1 MNATL
6 RRLSTVVMVM
16 FVALMVSTSWIQF
29 VAAGDLNDHPRN
41 VRGIYS
47 TLARDRGP
55 IVIRGGEAIATSV
68 PVDDN
73 YKYQRT
79 YSEGDAGAASLYAPV
94 TGYFAINGTVTGM
107 ERYANSYLAGED
119 DSLWLDR
126 LQNLITGEEAQGSSV
141 ELTIDPKVQKAAWDA
156 LGDYVGAAVAID
168 PKTGAILAMVSKP
181 SYDPNSLAVHDSAA
195 VKAASEELINKRP
208 EVNNLDGTKV
218 KSIDP
223 VLKNRATE
231 TLKPPGSTFKLITAA
246 AALETGD
253 YSPDKMIPAKDA
265 YVPPHMSRAVG
276 NFGGYNCADAQ
287 EMTLKDALKD
297 SCNSAF
303 AELAVT
309 LGAEQ
314 MNDTFEAFGL
324 NDEIDV
330 PMPVA
335 PGQYPVDSSED
346 KIAYS
351 GIGQGGVLLTPLQD
365 AMIAAGIANDGVV
378 MEPYLIDGIRDS
390 DLELVEKTQPR
401 RLSSGISSA
410 SADALTEMMV
420 EVVNNGSGTGAQ
432 IPGVQVAGKT
442 GTAEETPRAPTLWFN
457 AFAPAD
463 DPQVAVAVMLENQG
477 QATEATT
484 GGALA
489 APIARQIMQA
499 AISE

>member
-1 MNATL
+1 MNTTL
-6 RRLSTVVMVM
+6 RRLSTVVMAM
-16 FVALMVSTSWIQF
+16 FLALMVSTTWIQF
-29 VAAGDLNDHPRN
+29 VTAGELNEDPRN
-41 VRGIYS
+41 FRNIYS
-47 TLARDRGP
+47 ELGRDRGP
-55 IVIRGGEAIATSV
+55 IVVGGEPIVTSE
-68 PVDDN
+68 PVDDD

-79 YSEGDAGAASLYAPV
+79 YSGGDAGAASVYAPL
-94 TGYFAINGTVTGM
+94 TGYFAVTGTYTGL
-107 ERYANSYLAGED
+107 ERYANGYLGGED

-156 LGDYVGAAVAID
+156 LGDYVGSAVAID

-181 SYDPNSLAVHDSAA
+181 SYDPNRLAVHDSGA
-195 VKAASEELINKRP
+195 VNATSEELINERP

-218 KSIDP
+218 KSVDS

-231 TLKPPGSTFKLITAA
+231 TVKPPGSTFKLITAA

-253 YSPDKMIPAKDA
+253 YTADKMIPAKDA
-265 YVPPHMSRAVG
+265 YVPPHMSRPVG
-276 NFGGYNCADAQ
+276 NFGGYNCSDTE

-324 NDEIDV
+324 NDELSI
-330 PMPVA
+330 PMPVE

-365 AMIAAGIANDGVV
+365 AMIAAGIANGGAV

-410 SADALTEMMV
+410 SADQLTEMMIA
-420 EVVNNGSGTGAQ
+420 VVNDGSGKAAQ
-432 IPGVQVAGKT
+432 IDGVQVAGKT

-457 AFAPAD
+457 GFAPAD

-477 QATEATT
+477 QATEDTT

-499 AISE
+499 AISK

>member
-6 RRLSTVVMVM
+6 RRLSTVVMAM
-16 FVALMVSTSWIQF
+16 FLVLMISTTWIQF
-29 VAAGDLNDHPRN
+29 VQSESLNEDERN

-47 TLARDRGP
+47 ARARDRGP
-55 IVIRGGEAIATSV
+55 IVVGGDPIVTSV

-79 YSEGDAGAASLYAPV
+79 YSDGDAGAASVYAPL
-94 TGYFAINGTVTGM
+94 TGYFGINGSVTGM

-141 ELTIDPKVQKAAWDA
+141 ELTIDPEVQRAAWQA

-168 PKTGAILAMVSKP
+168 PQTGAILAMVSKP
-181 SYDPNSLAVHDSAA
+181 SYDPNPLASHDGVAA
-195 VKAASEELINKRP
+195 QEAFDVLANTKPEIN
-208 EVNNLDGTKV
+208 NSDGSKTQSV
-218 KSIDP
+218 DP
-223 VLKNRATE
+223 VLRNRAIE
-231 TLKPPGSTFKLITAA
+231 TIKPPGSTFKLITAA
-246 AALETGD
+246 AAIESGE
-253 YSPDKMIPAKDA
+253 YSAGTQIPARDN
-265 YVPPHMSRAVG
+265 YVPPHMSRPIG
-276 NFGGYNCADAQ
+276 NFGGYPCDPSE
-287 EMTLKDALKD
+287 EMTLTNALKD

-324 NDEIDV
+324 NRELSI
-330 PMPVA
+330 PMRVE
-335 PGQYPVDSSED
+335 PGSYPADSSED
-346 KIAYS
+346 IIAQS

-378 MEPYLIDGIRDS
+378 MEPYLIDGVRDS
-390 DLELVEKTQPR
+390 DLELVEKTEPR
-401 RLSSGISSA
+401 RLSNAVSSTTA
-410 SADALTEMMV
+410 AALTDMMV
-420 EVVNNGSGTGAQ
+420 EVVENGSGTAAQ
-432 IPGVQVAGKT
+432 IPGVRVAGKT
-442 GTAEETPRAPTLWFN
+442 GTAEEDPRAPTLWFTS
-457 AFAPAD
+457 FAPAD

-477 QATEATT
+477 QATETTT

-489 APIARQIMQA
+489 APIAAQIMRA
-499 AISE
+499 AITQ